1 MRHHYAFL
9 SLPGAAGGTTLKRLL
24 QWYSPYTKTNSRA
37 DSTSLEYI
45 HRESSQKSTRIAPP
59 ERYRGRSSPT
69 PPAHETSMPPS
80 PPKPTSRRP
89 REAHERRASS
99 SWSWLLPQPRTLR
112 LRHLCAQSSF
122 LARHAAA
129 RVTGASAR
137 PRSACEIAPRHCVR
151 VACLVR
157 SLENKHAGSQRQY
170 GNNVVRGSAFE
181 SAVLEHRRLLPD
193 QANTVPFVALG
204 AHLLRC
210 NPSNHTRPYAL
221 QSCISIYGQCAVD
234 VCECMPTQLYA
245 SARLVSTRSSRNSD

>member
-1 MRHHYAFL
+1 MSRIHTPRVVTEVHAHCAPERSWSFVPNAASPRDQHAAKSAKANVKTPKGKPTRDEHHRRGRG
-9 SLPGAAGGTTLKRLL
+9 SCH
-24 QWYSPYTKTNSRA
+24 
-37 DSTSLEYI
+37 SLERCACAI
-45 HRESSQKSTRIAPP
+45 CAPNP
-59 ERYRGRSSPT
+59 V
-69 PPAHETSMPPS
+69 
-80 PPKPTSRRP
+80 
-89 REAHERRASS
+89 
-99 SWSWLLPQPRTLR
+99 
-112 LRHLCAQSSF
+112 F

-129 RVTGASAR
+129 RVPGASAR

-221 QSCISIYGQCAVD
+221 QSCIS
-234 VCECMPTQLYA
+234 MA
-245 SARLVSTRSSRNSD
+245 SAQWTCVSVCLHSCMLLRGS